1 MYIKQQVEIAIEMLK
16 DYKASMANE
25 NGIMLMTAIG
35 FQESRFLYRRQIG
48 GGPARGFWQ
57 FEKGGVEA
65 VLKHSVGDIA
75 RDVMYNMSMFGTDAD
90 YIMQAIEYNDVLAAV
105 FARLLL
111 FTNKKIIPT
120 FCEANKEALWK
131 YYLETWRPGK
141 PRPETWDKS
150 IEIANLIWR
159 NKEAK
164 K

>member
-1 MYIKQQVEIAIEMLK
+1 MYIKKQIEMAIETLK
-16 DYKASMANE
+16 GYKASMANE
-25 NGIMLMTAIG
+25 NAVMLMTAIG
-35 FQESRFLYRRQIG
+35 FQESRFLYRRQRG

-75 RDVMYNMSMFGTDAD
+75 GDVMYNMSMFDAD
-90 YIMQAIEYNDVLAAV
+90 VGYIMQAIEYNDFLAAV

-111 FTNKKIIPT
+111 FTNPKLIPT
-120 FCEANKEALWK
+120 FCTANKDELWR

-159 NKEAK
+159 N
-164 K
+164 